1 MRFHN
6 ESLCE
11 LGIVS
16 NQLLEN
22 KVKLYGERNSVH
34 VEIFKNK
41 NSDIKKPRYNP
52 KILLLKF
59 IQNLTQLFDYKFSKL
74 SYATNYSLFQFLLRM
89 HCKKKNTTCPLLF
102 SSKFVYRK
110 YYSKKTKLFENR
122 FSISE
127 MIAKLD
133 CIKSKQEN
141 KTIKSLSTQF
151 YLAIKLFSLL
161 FGGLRLVQLI
171 VNCTERWATIFSY
184 YKKLKMAFTYLGS
197 APL

>member
-1 MRFHN
+1 MVKEIQSTSKYLKIKIPTLKN
-6 ESLCE
+6 
-11 LGIVS
+11 LGII
-16 NQLLEN
+16 L
-22 KVKLYGERNSVH
+22 
-34 VEIFKNK
+34 
-41 NSDIKKPRYNP
+41 

-59 IQNLTQLFDYKFSKL
+59 IQNLTQLFDYKFSTL

-89 HCKKKNTTCPLLF
+89 HCKKKHNLYLTTSLVLKQICLQKIF
-102 SSKFVYRK
+102 
-110 YYSKKTKLFENR
+110 KKTKLFENR

-171 VNCTERWATIFSY
+171 VNCTERWATIFI
-184 YKKLKMAFTYLGS
+184 L
-197 APL
+197 